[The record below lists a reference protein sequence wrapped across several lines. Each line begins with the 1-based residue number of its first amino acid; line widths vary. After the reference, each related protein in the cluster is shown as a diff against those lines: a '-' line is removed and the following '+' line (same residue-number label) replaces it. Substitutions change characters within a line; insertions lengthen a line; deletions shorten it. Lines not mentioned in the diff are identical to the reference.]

1 MSEALITVLTASIA
15 VILLGGFI
23 SYNAYRKE
31 VRENTR
37 QDLVADRVALVAKI
51 LQENSSTTNRQLE
64 RIHTLVNS
72 NMTAQMEDALAS
84 KKSQLVALIEVR
96 TLKEAAGLEPTPE
109 ARAVIKET
117 EEAIARK
124 EAELADRL
132 TATSLAELEA
142 KE

>member
-1 MSEALITVLTASIA
+1 MSETLATVLTAAVA
-15 VILLGGFI
+15 VILLGGFM

-31 VRENTR
+31 TRDNSR
-37 QDLVADRVALVAKI
+37 QDIVADRVALVAKI
-51 LQENSSTTNRQLE
+51 LQENSTSINGQLE

-72 NMTAQMEDALAS
+72 NMTAQMEDSLAS
-84 KKSQLVALIEVR
+84 KKAELAALIEVR
-96 TLKEAAGLEPTPE
+96 TLKEAAGLDPTAE

-117 EEAIARK
+117 TEAIARK

-132 TATSLAELEA
+132 TATSLAELHA